1 MSDLQIKSARAELLQ
16 QQSRFDDWCKSLLH
30 DERRL
35 RTLQG
40 ELLSLRR
47 NRYTVGYPE
56 VDLPDLLT
64 RCRCARKTRDH
75 AARVIEIY
83 RIRCRQLLDITGIPQ
98 TLARGEVTR

>member
-1 MSDLQIKSARAELLQ
+1 MSNQQIKIARAELLQ
-16 QQSRFDDWCKSLLH
+16 QQRRFDGWCESLRH

-35 RTLQG
+35 RTLQN

-64 RCRCARKTRDH
+64 RCRCARATRNH
-75 AARVIEIY
+75 AANVIEIY
-83 RIRCRQLLDITGIPQ
+83 RIQCRQLLDITGIPQ
-98 TLARGEVTR
+98 MLARVR